1 MQQTT
6 LNLIAL
12 GIFLMTLSVLLGPL
26 IHLPQTVPAIA
37 TLGVLVLA
45 TADRFA
51 WEGQGGTLLVDA
63 VARFSGLHR
72 ERILHHEAGHFLA
85 AYVYEIPVTNYS
97 LSAWEA
103 FRQGQ
108 PGFGGV
114 VFDVSAPEAT
124 RTLLEQQQQ
133 VNRYCI
139 TLMAGIAAEKLTYNA
154 AEGGGDDRRQLIN
167 ALSELGMNG
176 EAIKLKLQWAQL
188 QAQGLIEKHQD
199 AYSALVEAMRDRRPV
214 ADCLAVLQDQVM
226 TAA

>member
-12 GIFLMTLSVLLGPL
+12 GIFLMTLSVVLGPL
-26 IHLPQTVPAIA
+26 IHLPQSVPAIA

-45 TADRFA
+45 TADRFV
-51 WEGQGGTLLVDA
+51 WQGLGGTLLVDF
-63 VARFSGLHR
+63 VARFSEEHR

-85 AYVYEIPVTNYS
+85 AYLYEIPVTDYS

-114 VFDVSAPEAT
+114 VFAAAAPEASK
-124 RTLLEQQQQ
+124 TLLEQQQQ

-139 TLMAGIAAEKLTYNA
+139 TLMAGIAAEQLEYQSV
-154 AEGGGDDRRQLIN
+154 EGGGDDRRQLIN
-167 ALSELGMNG
+167 ALADLGLSG
-176 EAIKLKLQWAQL
+176 EAIRLKLQWAQV
-188 QAQGLIEKHQD
+188 QAQGLIERNQA
-199 AYSALVEAMRDRRPV
+199 AYAGLVAAMRDRKPV
-214 ADCLAVLQDQVM
+214 ADCLDLLAAQ
-226 TAA
+226 TATA